1 MDKYEFNIKAE
12 QMRKMAEQGDYK
24 TAMQIADTIDW
35 RRVRNANLLSYVADI
50 YEHNSEY
57 EEAKD
62 ILLLAF
68 ERAPV
73 GKRFLYKLAEISVKA
88 GDLQDAQE
96 FYHEF
101 CEMSPDDSRQYLLR
115 YLILKAKGASA
126 EQLIAPLEEYTSE
139 EVDEEWLY
147 TLAKLYSEAGCEDA
161 CVRTCDKIMLLFGLG
176 QYVDKAMELKL
187 QYRSL
192 SKEQMDLVENRSKY
206 EEKLR
211 KVSEAFADTDGN
223 LVEAQSPALKA
234 EVDAELAAETQSE
247 GTTDTITTPSTE
259 AVQPSSEEN
268 ATIYQK
274 TAEANADD
282 QHAYTTDAASMAAIA
297 APESAAVSTAVS
309 DPVVTPS
316 TAVPGAAQASDHD
329 MQGAAADAVEAIQS
343 AVHKI
348 PQKEEELHN
357 YHMIIEAK
365 TRADGLKIAI
375 DEIKYFHDLYGFN
388 FKVAKTDAT
397 RLNERGF
404 AAFVPKIVGKDLIVE
419 NAGAL
424 TYDVVDEIGDYIDTL
439 TDSSSV
445 VLVDVMDHFDRM
457 AEDRPL
463 FIKKFDLVSDVEE
476 EEDELVEDVDLDA
489 PVQADPAAES
499 GETAASMKV
508 QQPSSAPSYS
518 EDRTPVPLH
527 GTENTCA
534 EVDSSDKYVDTS
546 AADMSASASTVDSAY
561 AEPQKNE
568 VDSAADAVD
577 YPAETAD
584 ADGYDEEALAEEEA
598 DADGNAAAQPED
610 KLPGDYYQEMSVE
623 DFANYA
629 QQYAREID
637 CVLVGKT
644 VLALYERIEM
654 MQEDGVELTK
664 ESAEELIE
672 EAADKAEAPSLG
684 KKLTGM
690 FHPKYDKENRLIL
703 REDNFI
709 G

>member
-101 CEMSPDDSRQYLLR
+101 CEMSPDDSRQFLLR

-126 EQLIAPLEEYTSE
+126 EQLIAPLEEYTSL

-211 KVSEAFADTDGN
+211 KVSEEYADTDGN
-223 LVEAQSPALKA
+223 LVEAQSPVVKA

-247 GTTDTITTPSTE
+247 GTTDTITTPLSE
-259 AVQPSSEEN
+259 DVQPSSEES

-274 TAEANADD
+274 SAEANAGD
-282 QHAYTTDAASMAAIA
+282 QPAYTTAADSMAAA
-297 APESAAVSTAVS
+297 TAVSTSAVS
-309 DPVVTPS
+309 DPIVASS
-316 TAVPGAAQASDHD
+316 TSAQGAAQTSNHD
-329 MQGAAADAVEAIQS
+329 MQCAAADAVEAIQS

-348 PQKEEELHN
+348 PRKEEELHN

-404 AAFVPKIVGKDLIVE
+404 AAFVPKIAGKDLIVE

-424 TYDVVDEIGDYIDTL
+424 TYDVVDEISDYIDTL

-463 FIKKFDLVSDVEE
+463 FIKKFDLVSDIEE

-489 PVQADPAAES
+489 PVQADAAVENE
-499 GETAASMKV
+499 ETAASVTV
-508 QQPSSAPSYS
+508 QKPSSAASFS

-527 GTENTCA
+527 GTENRGA
-534 EVDSSDKYVDTS
+534 EADAPDKYVDTS
-546 AADMSASASTVDSAY
+546 AVPVAAAASTVDSAY
-561 AEPQKNE
+561 AESQKNQ

-584 ADGYDEEALAEEEA
+584 ADGDDEEALTEEGA
-598 DADGNAAAQPED
+598 DAAGNAAAQEEP
-610 KLPGDYYQEMSVE
+610 LPGDYYQEMSVE

>member
-101 CEMSPDDSRQYLLR
+101 CEMSPDDSRQFLLR

-126 EQLIAPLEEYTSE
+126 EQLIAPLEEYTSL

-211 KVSEAFADTDGN
+211 KVSEEFADTDGN
-223 LVEAQSPALKA
+223 LVEAQSPVVKA

-247 GTTDTITTPSTE
+247 GTTDTITTPLSE
-259 AVQPSSEEN
+259 DVQPLSEEN

-274 TAEANADD
+274 SAEVNAGD
-282 QHAYTTDAASMAAIA
+282 QHAYTTAADSMAAA
-297 APESAAVSTAVS
+297 TTVSTAAVT
-309 DPVVTPS
+309 DPIVASS
-316 TAVPGAAQASDHD
+316 TSAQSAAQTSDHD
-329 MQGAAADAVEAIQS
+329 MQCAAADAVEAIQS

-348 PQKEEELHN
+348 PRKEEELHN

-404 AAFVPKIVGKDLIVE
+404 AAFVPKIAGKDLIVE

-424 TYDVVDEIGDYIDTL
+424 TYDVVDEISDYIDTL

-463 FIKKFDLVSDVEE
+463 FIKKFDLVSDIEE

-489 PVQADPAAES
+489 PVQADAAVEN
-499 GETAASMKV
+499 GETAASMTV
-508 QQPSSAPSYS
+508 QQPSSAVSYS

-527 GTENTCA
+527 GTENRGA
-534 EVDSSDKYVDTS
+534 EVDALDKYVDTS
-546 AADMSASASTVDSAY
+546 AVPVAAAASTVDSAY
-561 AEPQKNE
+561 AESQKNQ

-584 ADGYDEEALAEEEA
+584 ADVDDEEALTEEGA
-598 DADGNAAAQPED
+598 DAAGNAAAQPEEP
-610 KLPGDYYQEMSVE
+610 LPGDYYQEMSVE

>member
-147 TLAKLYSEAGCEDA
+147 TLAKLYSEAGYEDA

-247 GTTDTITTPSTE
+247 GTTDMITTPSSE
-259 AVQPSSEEN
+259 AVQPSTEEN

-282 QHAYTTDAASMAAIA
+282 QNAYAAAAASMTAAA
-297 APESAAVSTAVS
+297 VSESAAAPAGS

-316 TAVPGAAQASDHD
+316 TEATSAAPASDRD
-329 MQGAAADAVEAIQS
+329 IQGAAADAVEAIQS

-348 PQKEEELHN
+348 PQKEAELHN

-489 PVQADPAAES
+489 PVQADAAVEN
-499 GETAASMKV
+499 GETEASMTV

-546 AADMSASASTVDSAY
+546 AADMPAAASTVDSAY
-561 AEPQKNE
+561 AEPQKNQ
-568 VDSAADAVD
+568 VDSATDAVD

-584 ADGYDEEALAEEEA
+584 ADGYDEEALTEEEA
-598 DADGNAAAQPED
+598 DADGNAVAQPEE

-703 REDNFI
+703 RADNFI

>member
-101 CEMSPDDSRQYLLR
+101 CEMSPDDSRQFLLR

-147 TLAKLYSEAGCEDA
+147 TLAKLYGEAGCEDA

-211 KVSEAFADTDGN
+211 KVSEEFADTDGN
-223 LVEAQSPALKA
+223 LVEAQSPSLKA
-234 EVDAELAAETQSE
+234 EVDAELAA
-247 GTTDTITTPSTE
+247 DTE
-259 AVQPSSEEN
+259 AQPATEEN

-282 QHAYTTDAASMAAIA
+282 QNAYTTDAASMASAA
-297 APESAAVSTAVS
+297 APESAATPAVS
-309 DPVVTPS
+309 ESPVTPS
-316 TAVPGAAQASDHD
+316 TEATSVAPASDRD
-329 MQGAAADAVEAIQS
+329 IQGAAADAVEAIQS

-348 PQKEEELHN
+348 PQKEAELHN

-489 PVQADPAAES
+489 PVQADAAVENGES
-499 GETAASMKV
+499 AASMKV

-527 GTENTCA
+527 GTENTCG

-546 AADMSASASTVDSAY
+546 AADMPAAASTVDNAY
-561 AEPQKNE
+561 AGPQDTQ

-584 ADGYDEEALAEEEA
+584 ADGYDEEALTEEEA

-703 REDNFI
+703 RADNFI

>member
-101 CEMSPDDSRQYLLR
+101 CEMSPDDSRQFLLR

-126 EQLIAPLEEYTSE
+126 EQLIAPLEEYTSL

-211 KVSEAFADTDGN
+211 KVSEEYADTDGN
-223 LVEAQSPALKA
+223 LVEAQSPVVKA

-247 GTTDTITTPSTE
+247 GTTDTITTPLSE
-259 AVQPSSEEN
+259 DVQPSSEES

-274 TAEANADD
+274 SAEANAGD
-282 QHAYTTDAASMAAIA
+282 QPAYTTAADSMAAA
-297 APESAAVSTAVS
+297 TTVSTAAVT
-309 DPVVTPS
+309 DPIVASS
-316 TAVPGAAQASDHD
+316 TSAQGAAQTSNHD
-329 MQGAAADAVEAIQS
+329 MQCAAADAVKAIQS

-348 PQKEEELHN
+348 PRKEEELHN

-404 AAFVPKIVGKDLIVE
+404 AAFVPKIAGKDLIVE

-424 TYDVVDEIGDYIDTL
+424 TYDVVDEISDYIDTL

-463 FIKKFDLVSDVEE
+463 FIKKFDLVSDIEE
-476 EEDELVEDVDLDA
+476 EEDELVEDVDLEA
-489 PVQADPAAES
+489 PVQADAAVENE
-499 GETAASMKV
+499 ETAASMTV
-508 QQPSSAPSYS
+508 QKPSSAASFS

-527 GTENTCA
+527 GTENRGA
-534 EVDSSDKYVDTS
+534 EADAPDKYVDTS
-546 AADMSASASTVDSAY
+546 AVPVAAAASTVDSAY
-561 AEPQKNE
+561 AESQKNQ

-584 ADGYDEEALAEEEA
+584 ADGDDEEALTEEEA
-598 DADGNAAAQPED
+598 DTVANEAAQPEEP
-610 KLPGDYYQEMSVE
+610 LPGDYYQEMSVE

>member
-101 CEMSPDDSRQYLLR
+101 CEMSPDDSRQFLLR

-126 EQLIAPLEEYTSE
+126 EQLIAPLEEYTSL

-211 KVSEAFADTDGN
+211 KVSEEYADTDGN
-223 LVEAQSPALKA
+223 LVEAQSPVVKA

-247 GTTDTITTPSTE
+247 GTTDTITTPLSE
-259 AVQPSSEEN
+259 DVQPSSEES

-274 TAEANADD
+274 SAEANAGD
-282 QHAYTTDAASMAAIA
+282 QPAYTTAADSMAAA
-297 APESAAVSTAVS
+297 TAVSTSAVS
-309 DPVVTPS
+309 DPIVASS
-316 TAVPGAAQASDHD
+316 TSAQGAAQTSNHD
-329 MQGAAADAVEAIQS
+329 MQCAAADAVEAIQS

-348 PQKEEELHN
+348 PRKEEELHN

-404 AAFVPKIVGKDLIVE
+404 AAFVPKIAGKDLIVE

-424 TYDVVDEIGDYIDTL
+424 TYDVVDEISDYIDTL

-463 FIKKFDLVSDVEE
+463 FIKKFDLVSDIEE

-489 PVQADPAAES
+489 PVQADAAVENE
-499 GETAASMKV
+499 ETAASMTV
-508 QQPSSAPSYS
+508 QKPSSAASFS

-527 GTENTCA
+527 GTENRGA
-534 EVDSSDKYVDTS
+534 EADAPDKYVDTS
-546 AADMSASASTVDSAY
+546 AVPVAAAASTVDSAY
-561 AEPQKNE
+561 AESQKNQ

-584 ADGYDEEALAEEEA
+584 ADGDDEEALTEEGA
-598 DADGNAAAQPED
+598 DAAGNAAAQEEP
-610 KLPGDYYQEMSVE
+610 LPGDYYQEMSVE

>member
-101 CEMSPDDSRQYLLR
+101 CEMSPDDSRQFLLR

-126 EQLIAPLEEYTSE
+126 EQLIAPLEEYTSL

-211 KVSEAFADTDGN
+211 KVSEEYADTDGN
-223 LVEAQSPALKA
+223 LVEAQSPVVKA

-247 GTTDTITTPSTE
+247 GTTDTITTPLSE
-259 AVQPSSEEN
+259 DVQPSSEES

-274 TAEANADD
+274 SAEANAGD
-282 QHAYTTDAASMAAIA
+282 QPAYTTAADSMAAA
-297 APESAAVSTAVS
+297 TTVSTAAVT
-309 DPVVTPS
+309 DPIVASS
-316 TAVPGAAQASDHD
+316 TSAQGAAQTSNHD
-329 MQGAAADAVEAIQS
+329 MQCAAADAVKAIQS

-404 AAFVPKIVGKDLIVE
+404 AAFVPKIAGKDLIVE

-424 TYDVVDEIGDYIDTL
+424 TYDVVDEISDYIDTL

-463 FIKKFDLVSDVEE
+463 FIKKFDLVSDIEE

-489 PVQADPAAES
+489 PVQADAAVENE
-499 GETAASMKV
+499 ETAASMTV
-508 QQPSSAPSYS
+508 QKPSSAASFS

-527 GTENTCA
+527 GTENRGA
-534 EVDSSDKYVDTS
+534 EVDAPDKYVDTS
-546 AADMSASASTVDSAY
+546 AVPVAAAASTVDSAY
-561 AEPQKNE
+561 AESQKNQ

-584 ADGYDEEALAEEEA
+584 ADGDDEEALTEEGA
-598 DADGNAAAQPED
+598 DAAGNAAAQEEP
-610 KLPGDYYQEMSVE
+610 LPGDYYQEMSVE

>member
-101 CEMSPDDSRQYLLR
+101 CEMSPDDSRQFLLR

-126 EQLIAPLEEYTSE
+126 EQLIAPLEEYTSL

-211 KVSEAFADTDGN
+211 KVSEEYADTDGN
-223 LVEAQSPALKA
+223 LVEAQSPVVKA

-247 GTTDTITTPSTE
+247 GTTDTITTPLSE
-259 AVQPSSEEN
+259 DVQPSSEES

-274 TAEANADD
+274 SAEANAGD
-282 QHAYTTDAASMAAIA
+282 QPAYTTAADSMAAA
-297 APESAAVSTAVS
+297 TTVSTAAVT
-309 DPVVTPS
+309 DPIVASS
-316 TAVPGAAQASDHD
+316 TSAQGAAQTSNHD
-329 MQGAAADAVEAIQS
+329 MQCAAADAVEAIQS

-348 PQKEEELHN
+348 PRKEEELHN

-404 AAFVPKIVGKDLIVE
+404 AAFVPKIAGKDLIVE

-424 TYDVVDEIGDYIDTL
+424 TYDVVDEISDYIDTL

-463 FIKKFDLVSDVEE
+463 FIKKFDLVSDIEE

-489 PVQADPAAES
+489 PVQADAAVEN
-499 GETAASMKV
+499 GETAASMTV
-508 QQPSSAPSYS
+508 QKPSPAASFS

-527 GTENTCA
+527 GTENRSA
-534 EVDSSDKYVDTS
+534 EADAPDKYVDTS
-546 AADMSASASTVDSAY
+546 AVPVAAAASTVDSAY
-561 AEPQKNE
+561 AESQKNQ

-584 ADGYDEEALAEEEA
+584 ADGDDEEALTEEEA
-598 DADGNAAAQPED
+598 DTVANEAAQPEEP
-610 KLPGDYYQEMSVE
+610 LPGDYYQEMSVE

>member
-101 CEMSPDDSRQYLLR
+101 CEMSPDDSRQFLLR

-126 EQLIAPLEEYTSE
+126 EQLIAPLEEYTSL

-211 KVSEAFADTDGN
+211 KVSEEYADTDGN
-223 LVEAQSPALKA
+223 LVEAQSPVVKA

-247 GTTDTITTPSTE
+247 GTTDTITTPLSE
-259 AVQPSSEEN
+259 DVQPSSEES

-274 TAEANADD
+274 SAEANAGD
-282 QHAYTTDAASMAAIA
+282 QPAYTTAADSMAAA
-297 APESAAVSTAVS
+297 TAVSTSAVS
-309 DPVVTPS
+309 DPIVASS
-316 TAVPGAAQASDHD
+316 TSAQGAAQTSNHD
-329 MQGAAADAVEAIQS
+329 MQCAAADAVKAIQS

-404 AAFVPKIVGKDLIVE
+404 AAFVPKIAGKDLIVE

-424 TYDVVDEIGDYIDTL
+424 TYDVVDEISDYIDTL

-463 FIKKFDLVSDVEE
+463 FIKKFDLVSDIEE
-476 EEDELVEDVDLDA
+476 EEDELVEDVDLEA
-489 PVQADPAAES
+489 PVQADAAVENE
-499 GETAASMKV
+499 ETAASMTV
-508 QQPSSAPSYS
+508 QKPSPAASFS

-527 GTENTCA
+527 GTEDRSA
-534 EVDSSDKYVDTS
+534 EADAPDKYVDTS
-546 AADMSASASTVDSAY
+546 AVPVAAAASTVDSAY
-561 AEPQKNE
+561 AESQKNQ

-584 ADGYDEEALAEEEA
+584 ADGDDEETLTEEGA
-598 DADGNAAAQPED
+598 DAAGNAAAQPEEP
-610 KLPGDYYQEMSVE
+610 LPGDYYQEMSVE

>member
-101 CEMSPDDSRQYLLR
+101 CEMSPDDSRQFLLR

-126 EQLIAPLEEYTSE
+126 EQLIAPLEEYTSL

-211 KVSEAFADTDGN
+211 KVSEEYADTDGN
-223 LVEAQSPALKA
+223 LVEAQSPVVKA

-247 GTTDTITTPSTE
+247 GTTDTITTPLSE
-259 AVQPSSEEN
+259 DVQPSSEES

-274 TAEANADD
+274 SAEANAGD
-282 QHAYTTDAASMAAIA
+282 QPAYTTAADSMAAA
-297 APESAAVSTAVS
+297 TTVSTAAVT
-309 DPVVTPS
+309 DPIVASS
-316 TAVPGAAQASDHD
+316 TSAQGAAQTSNHD
-329 MQGAAADAVEAIQS
+329 MQCAAADAVKAIQS

-404 AAFVPKIVGKDLIVE
+404 AAFVPKIAGKDLIVE

-424 TYDVVDEIGDYIDTL
+424 TYDVVDEISDYIDTL

-463 FIKKFDLVSDVEE
+463 FIKKFDLVSDIEE

-489 PVQADPAAES
+489 PVQADAAVENE
-499 GETAASMKV
+499 ETAASMTV
-508 QQPSSAPSYS
+508 QKPSSAASFS

-527 GTENTCA
+527 GTENRGA
-534 EVDSSDKYVDTS
+534 EADAPDKYVDTS
-546 AADMSASASTVDSAY
+546 AVPVAAAASTVDSAY
-561 AEPQKNE
+561 AESQKNQ

-584 ADGYDEEALAEEEA
+584 ADGDDEEALTEEGA
-598 DADGNAAAQPED
+598 DAAGNAAAQEEP
-610 KLPGDYYQEMSVE
+610 LPGDYYQEMSVE

>member
-101 CEMSPDDSRQYLLR
+101 CEMSPDDSRQFLLR

-126 EQLIAPLEEYTSE
+126 EQLIAPLEEYTSL

-211 KVSEAFADTDGN
+211 KVSEEYADTDGN
-223 LVEAQSPALKA
+223 LVEAQSPVVKA
-234 EVDAELAAETQSE
+234 EVDAELAAETQSK
-247 GTTDTITTPSTE
+247 GTTDTITTPLSE
-259 AVQPSSEEN
+259 DVQPSSEES

-274 TAEANADD
+274 SAEANAGD
-282 QHAYTTDAASMAAIA
+282 QPAYTTAADSMAAA
-297 APESAAVSTAVS
+297 TAVSTSAVS
-309 DPVVTPS
+309 DPIVASS
-316 TAVPGAAQASDHD
+316 TSAQGATQTSNHD
-329 MQGAAADAVEAIQS
+329 MQCAAADAVEAIQS

-348 PQKEEELHN
+348 PRKEEELHN

-404 AAFVPKIVGKDLIVE
+404 AAFVPKIAGKDLIVE

-424 TYDVVDEIGDYIDTL
+424 TYDVVDEISDYIDTL

-463 FIKKFDLVSDVEE
+463 FIKKFDLVSDIEE

-489 PVQADPAAES
+489 PVQADAAVENE
-499 GETAASMKV
+499 ETAASMTV
-508 QQPSSAPSYS
+508 QKPSPAASFS

-527 GTENTCA
+527 GTEDRSA
-534 EVDSSDKYVDTS
+534 EADAPDKYVDTS
-546 AADMSASASTVDSAY
+546 AVPVAAAASTVDSAY
-561 AEPQKNE
+561 AESQKNQ

-584 ADGYDEEALAEEEA
+584 ADGDDEETLTEEGA
-598 DADGNAAAQPED
+598 DAAGNAAAQPEEP
-610 KLPGDYYQEMSVE
+610 LPGDYYQEMSVE

>member
-101 CEMSPDDSRQYLLR
+101 CEMSPDDSRQFLLR

-211 KVSEAFADTDGN
+211 KVSEEFADTDGN
-223 LVEAQSPALKA
+223 LVEAQSPSLKA

-247 GTTDTITTPSTE
+247 GTTDMITTPSSE
-259 AVQPSSEEN
+259 AVQPSTEEN

-282 QHAYTTDAASMAAIA
+282 QNAYTTDAASM
-297 APESAAVSTAVS
+297 ESAAVSESAAAPAVS
-309 DPVVTPS
+309 ESPVTPS
-316 TAVPGAAQASDHD
+316 TEATSAVPASDRD
-329 MQGAAADAVEAIQS
+329 IQGAAADAVEAIQT

-348 PQKEEELHN
+348 PQKEAELHN

-489 PVQADPAAES
+489 PVQADEENEES
-499 GETAASMKV
+499 TASMTEQQSSSAASFR
-508 QQPSSAPSYS
+508 

-546 AADMSASASTVDSAY
+546 AADMPAAASTVDSAY
-561 AEPQKNE
+561 AEPQKNQ
-568 VDSAADAVD
+568 VDSAADTVD

-584 ADGYDEEALAEEEA
+584 ADGYDEEALSEEEA
-598 DADGNAAAQPED
+598 DADENAAAQPEE

-703 REDNFI
+703 RADNFI

>member
-101 CEMSPDDSRQYLLR
+101 CEMSPDDSRQFLLR

-126 EQLIAPLEEYTSE
+126 EQLIAPLEEYTSL

-211 KVSEAFADTDGN
+211 KVSEEYADTDGN
-223 LVEAQSPALKA
+223 LVEAQSPVVKA

-247 GTTDTITTPSTE
+247 GTTDTITTPLSE
-259 AVQPSSEEN
+259 DVQPSSEES

-274 TAEANADD
+274 SAEANAGD
-282 QHAYTTDAASMAAIA
+282 QPAYTTAADSMAAA
-297 APESAAVSTAVS
+297 TAVSTSAVS
-309 DPVVTPS
+309 DPIVASS
-316 TAVPGAAQASDHD
+316 TSAQGATQTSNHD
-329 MQGAAADAVEAIQS
+329 MQCAAADAVEAIQS

-348 PQKEEELHN
+348 PRKEEELHN

-404 AAFVPKIVGKDLIVE
+404 AAFVPKIAGKDLIVE

-424 TYDVVDEIGDYIDTL
+424 TYDVVDEISDYIDTL

-463 FIKKFDLVSDVEE
+463 FIKKFDLVSDIEE

-489 PVQADPAAES
+489 PVQADAAVENE
-499 GETAASMKV
+499 ETAASMTV
-508 QQPSSAPSYS
+508 QKPSSAASFS

-527 GTENTCA
+527 GTENRGA
-534 EVDSSDKYVDTS
+534 EVDAPDKYVDTS
-546 AADMSASASTVDSAY
+546 AVPVAAAASTVDSAY
-561 AEPQKNE
+561 AESQKNQ

-584 ADGYDEEALAEEEA
+584 ADGDDEEALTEEGA
-598 DADGNAAAQPED
+598 DAAGNAAAQEEP
-610 KLPGDYYQEMSVE
+610 LPGDYYQEMSVE

>member
-101 CEMSPDDSRQYLLR
+101 CEMSPDDSRQFLLR

-126 EQLIAPLEEYTSE
+126 EQLIAPLEEYTSL

-211 KVSEAFADTDGN
+211 KVSEEYADTDGN
-223 LVEAQSPALKA
+223 LVEAQSPVVKA

-247 GTTDTITTPSTE
+247 GTTDTITTPLSE
-259 AVQPSSEEN
+259 DVQPSSEES

-274 TAEANADD
+274 SAEANAGD
-282 QHAYTTDAASMAAIA
+282 QPAYTTAADSMAAA
-297 APESAAVSTAVS
+297 TTVSTAAVT
-309 DPVVTPS
+309 DPIVASS
-316 TAVPGAAQASDHD
+316 TSAQGAAQTSNHD
-329 MQGAAADAVEAIQS
+329 MQCAAADAVKAIQS

-404 AAFVPKIVGKDLIVE
+404 AAFVPKIAGKDLIVE

-424 TYDVVDEIGDYIDTL
+424 TYDVVDEISDYIDTL

-463 FIKKFDLVSDVEE
+463 FIKKFDLVSDIEE

-489 PVQADPAAES
+489 PVQADAAVENE
-499 GETAASMKV
+499 ETAASMTV
-508 QQPSSAPSYS
+508 QKPSPAASFS

-527 GTENTCA
+527 GTEDRSA
-534 EVDSSDKYVDTS
+534 EADAPDKYVDTS
-546 AADMSASASTVDSAY
+546 AVPVAAAASTVDSAY
-561 AEPQKNE
+561 AESQKNQ

-584 ADGYDEEALAEEEA
+584 ADGDDEETLTEEGA
-598 DADGNAAAQPED
+598 DAAGNAAAQPEEP
-610 KLPGDYYQEMSVE
+610 LPGDYYQEMSVE

>member
-101 CEMSPDDSRQYLLR
+101 CEMSPDDSRQFLLR

-211 KVSEAFADTDGN
+211 KVSEEFADTDGN
-223 LVEAQSPALKA
+223 LVEAQSPVVKA
-234 EVDAELAAETQSE
+234 EVDAELAAEAQSE
-247 GTTDTITTPSTE
+247 GTTDTITTPLSE
-259 AVQPSSEEN
+259 DVQPSSEEN

-274 TAEANADD
+274 SAEANAGD
-282 QHAYTTDAASMAAIA
+282 QPAYTTAADSMAAVTDPIVA
-297 APESAAVSTAVS
+297 SSTSAQSAAQT
-309 DPVVTPS
+309 
-316 TAVPGAAQASDHD
+316 SDHN
-329 MQGAAADAVEAIQS
+329 MQCATADAVEAIQS

-348 PQKEEELHN
+348 PQKKEELHN

-404 AAFVPKIVGKDLIVE
+404 AAFVPKIAGKDLIVE

-424 TYDVVDEIGDYIDTL
+424 TYDVVDEISDYIDTL

-463 FIKKFDLVSDVEE
+463 FIKKFDLVSDIEE

-489 PVQADPAAES
+489 PVQADEENEES
-499 GETAASMKV
+499 TASMTEQQSSSAASFR
-508 QQPSSAPSYS
+508 

-527 GTENTCA
+527 GTEDRSA

-546 AADMSASASTVDSAY
+546 AADMPAAASTVDSIY
-561 AEPQKNE
+561 AEPHDKQ

-577 YPAETAD
+577 YPAETVD
-584 ADGYDEEALAEEEA
+584 AGGYDEEALTEEGA
-598 DADGNAAAQPED
+598 DAAGNAAAQPEEP
-610 KLPGDYYQEMSVE
+610 LPGDYYQEMSVE

>member
-101 CEMSPDDSRQYLLR
+101 CEMSPDDSRQFLLR

-126 EQLIAPLEEYTSE
+126 EQLIAPLEEYTSL

-211 KVSEAFADTDGN
+211 KVSEEYADTDGN
-223 LVEAQSPALKA
+223 LVEAQSPVVKA

-247 GTTDTITTPSTE
+247 GTTDTITTPLSE
-259 AVQPSSEEN
+259 DVQPSSEES

-274 TAEANADD
+274 SAEANAGD
-282 QHAYTTDAASMAAIA
+282 QPAYTTAADSMAAA
-297 APESAAVSTAVS
+297 TTVSTAAVT
-309 DPVVTPS
+309 DPIVASS
-316 TAVPGAAQASDHD
+316 TSAQGAAQTSNHD
-329 MQGAAADAVEAIQS
+329 MQCAAADAVKAIQS

-404 AAFVPKIVGKDLIVE
+404 AAFVPKIAGKDLIVE

-424 TYDVVDEIGDYIDTL
+424 TYDVVDEISDYIDTL

-463 FIKKFDLVSDVEE
+463 FIKKFDLVSDIEE

-489 PVQADPAAES
+489 PVQADAAVENE
-499 GETAASMKV
+499 ETAASMTV
-508 QQPSSAPSYS
+508 QKPSPAASFS

-527 GTENTCA
+527 GTENRSA
-534 EVDSSDKYVDTS
+534 EADAPDKYVDTS
-546 AADMSASASTVDSAY
+546 AVPVAAAASTVDSAY
-561 AEPQKNE
+561 AESQKNQ

-584 ADGYDEEALAEEEA
+584 ADGDDEETLTEEGA
-598 DADGNAAAQPED
+598 DAAGNAAAQEEP
-610 KLPGDYYQEMSVE
+610 LPGDYYQEMSVE

>member
-101 CEMSPDDSRQYLLR
+101 CEMSPDDSRQFLLR

-211 KVSEAFADTDGN
+211 KVSEEFADTDGN
-223 LVEAQSPALKA
+223 LVEAQSPSLKA
-234 EVDAELAAETQSE
+234 EVDAELAA
-247 GTTDTITTPSTE
+247 DTE
-259 AVQPSSEEN
+259 AQPATEEN

-282 QHAYTTDAASMAAIA
+282 QNAYTTDAASMASAA
-297 APESAAVSTAVS
+297 APESAATPAVS
-309 DPVVTPS
+309 ESPVTPS
-316 TAVPGAAQASDHD
+316 TEATSAAPASDRD
-329 MQGAAADAVEAIQS
+329 IQGAAADAVEAIQS

-348 PQKEEELHN
+348 PQKEAELHN

-404 AAFVPKIVGKDLIVE
+404 AAFVPKIAGKDLIVE

-489 PVQADPAAES
+489 PVQADAAVEN
-499 GETAASMKV
+499 GETAASMTA

-534 EVDSSDKYVDTS
+534 EVDTSDKYVDTS
-546 AADMSASASTVDSAY
+546 AADMPAAASTVDNAY
-561 AEPQKNE
+561 AGTQDTQ

-584 ADGYDEEALAEEEA
+584 ADGYDEEALSEEEA
-598 DADGNAAAQPED
+598 DADENAAAQPEE

-703 REDNFI
+703 RADNFI

>member
-101 CEMSPDDSRQYLLR
+101 CEMSPDDSRQFLLR

-234 EVDAELAAETQSE
+234 EVDAELAA
-247 GTTDTITTPSTE
+247 DTE
-259 AVQPSSEEN
+259 AQSATEEN

-282 QHAYTTDAASMAAIA
+282 QDAYTTDAASMAATA
-297 APESAAVSTAVS
+297 SPESAAVSTAAVS
-309 DPVVTPS
+309 DPVMTPS
-316 TAVPGAAQASDHD
+316 TSAPGAAQASDHD

-404 AAFVPKIVGKDLIVE
+404 AAFVPKIAGKDLIVE

-489 PVQADPAAES
+489 PVQADAAVENS
-499 GETAASMKV
+499 ETA
-508 QQPSSAPSYS
+508 APSYS

-527 GTENTCA
+527 GTEDTGV

-546 AADMSASASTVDSAY
+546 AADMPAAASTVDSAY
-561 AEPQKNE
+561 AEPQKNQ
-568 VDSAADAVD
+568 VDSAADDVD
-577 YPAETAD
+577 YPADTAD
-584 ADGYDEEALAEEEA
+584 AEGYDEEALTEEEA

>member
-147 TLAKLYSEAGCEDA
+147 TLAKLYSEAGYEDA

-247 GTTDTITTPSTE
+247 GTTDMITTPSSE
-259 AVQPSSEEN
+259 AVQPSTEEN

-282 QHAYTTDAASMAAIA
+282 QNAYAADAASMTAAA
-297 APESAAVSTAVS
+297 VPESAAAPAGS

-316 TAVPGAAQASDHD
+316 TEATSAAPASDRGI
-329 MQGAAADAVEAIQS
+329 QGAAADAVEAIQT

-348 PQKEEELHN
+348 PQKEAELHN

-489 PVQADPAAES
+489 PVQADAAVEN
-499 GETAASMKV
+499 GETEASMTV

-546 AADMSASASTVDSAY
+546 AADMPAAASTVDSAY
-561 AEPQKNE
+561 AEPQKNQ

-584 ADGYDEEALAEEEA
+584 ADGYDEEALTEEEA
-598 DADGNAAAQPED
+598 DADGNAVAQPEE

-703 REDNFI
+703 RADNFI

>member
-101 CEMSPDDSRQYLLR
+101 CEMSPDDSRQFLLR

-126 EQLIAPLEEYTSE
+126 EQLIAPLEEYTSL

-211 KVSEAFADTDGN
+211 KVSEEYADTDGN
-223 LVEAQSPALKA
+223 LVEAQSPVVKA

-247 GTTDTITTPSTE
+247 GTTDTITTPLSE
-259 AVQPSSEEN
+259 DVQPSSEES

-274 TAEANADD
+274 SAEANAGD
-282 QHAYTTDAASMAAIA
+282 QPAYTTAADSMAAA
-297 APESAAVSTAVS
+297 TTVSTAAVT
-309 DPVVTPS
+309 DPIVASS
-316 TAVPGAAQASDHD
+316 TSAQGATQTSNHD
-329 MQGAAADAVEAIQS
+329 MQCAAADAVEAIQS

-348 PQKEEELHN
+348 PRKEEELHN

-404 AAFVPKIVGKDLIVE
+404 AAFVPKIAGKDLIVE

-424 TYDVVDEIGDYIDTL
+424 TYDVVDEISDYIDTL

-463 FIKKFDLVSDVEE
+463 FIKKFDLVSDIEE

-489 PVQADPAAES
+489 PVQADAAVENE
-499 GETAASMKV
+499 ETAASMTV
-508 QQPSSAPSYS
+508 QKPSSAASFS

-527 GTENTCA
+527 GTENRGA
-534 EVDSSDKYVDTS
+534 EADAPDKYVDTS
-546 AADMSASASTVDSAY
+546 AVPVAAAASTVDSAY
-561 AEPQKNE
+561 AESQKNQ

-584 ADGYDEEALAEEEA
+584 ADGDDEEALTEEGA
-598 DADGNAAAQPED
+598 DAAGNAAAQEEP
-610 KLPGDYYQEMSVE
+610 LPGDYYQEMSVE

>member
-101 CEMSPDDSRQYLLR
+101 CEMSPDDSRQFLLR

-126 EQLIAPLEEYTSE
+126 EQLIAPLEEYTSL

-176 QYVDKAMELKL
+176 QYVDKAMELKI

-211 KVSEAFADTDGN
+211 KVSEEYADTDGN
-223 LVEAQSPALKA
+223 LVEAQSPVVKA

-247 GTTDTITTPSTE
+247 GTTDTITTPLSE
-259 AVQPSSEEN
+259 DVQPSSEES

-274 TAEANADD
+274 SAEANAGD
-282 QHAYTTDAASMAAIA
+282 QPAYTTAADSMAAA
-297 APESAAVSTAVS
+297 TTVSTAAVT
-309 DPVVTPS
+309 DPIVASS
-316 TAVPGAAQASDHD
+316 TSAQGATQTSNHD
-329 MQGAAADAVEAIQS
+329 MQCAAADAVEAIQS

-348 PQKEEELHN
+348 PRKEEELHN

-404 AAFVPKIVGKDLIVE
+404 AAFVPKIAGKDLIVE

-424 TYDVVDEIGDYIDTL
+424 TYDVVDEISDYIDTL

-463 FIKKFDLVSDVEE
+463 FIKKFDLVSDIEE

-489 PVQADPAAES
+489 PVQADAAVENE
-499 GETAASMKV
+499 ETAASMTV
-508 QQPSSAPSYS
+508 QKPSSAASFS

-527 GTENTCA
+527 GTENRGA
-534 EVDSSDKYVDTS
+534 EADAPDKYVDTS
-546 AADMSASASTVDSAY
+546 AVPVAAAASTVDSAY
-561 AEPQKNE
+561 AESQKNQ

-584 ADGYDEEALAEEEA
+584 ADGDDEEALTEEGA
-598 DADGNAAAQPED
+598 DAAGNAAAQEEP
-610 KLPGDYYQEMSVE
+610 LPGDYYQEMSVE

>member
-101 CEMSPDDSRQYLLR
+101 CEMSPDDSRQFLLR

-211 KVSEAFADTDGN
+211 KVSEEFADTDGN
-223 LVEAQSPALKA
+223 LVEAQSPSLKA
-234 EVDAELAAETQSE
+234 EVDAELAA
-247 GTTDTITTPSTE
+247 DTE
-259 AVQPSSEEN
+259 AQPATEEN

-282 QHAYTTDAASMAAIA
+282 QNAYTTDAASMASAV
-297 APESAAVSTAVS
+297 APESAATQAVS
-309 DPVVTPS
+309 ESPVTPS
-316 TAVPGAAQASDHD
+316 TEATSAAPASDRD
-329 MQGAAADAVEAIQS
+329 IQGAAADAVEAIQS

-348 PQKEEELHN
+348 PQKEAELHN

-489 PVQADPAAES
+489 PVQADAAVEN
-499 GETAASMKV
+499 GETAASMTV

-546 AADMSASASTVDSAY
+546 AADMPAAASTVDSAY
-561 AEPQKNE
+561 AEPQKNQVE
-568 VDSAADAVD
+568 SAADAVD

-584 ADGYDEEALAEEEA
+584 ADGYDEEALTEEEA
-598 DADGNAAAQPED
+598 DADGNAVAQPEE

-703 REDNFI
+703 RADNFI

>member
-101 CEMSPDDSRQYLLR
+101 CEMSPDDSRQFLLR

-126 EQLIAPLEEYTSE
+126 EQLIAPLEEYTSL

-211 KVSEAFADTDGN
+211 KVSEEYADTDGN
-223 LVEAQSPALKA
+223 LVEAQSPVVKA

-247 GTTDTITTPSTE
+247 GTTDTITTPLSE
-259 AVQPSSEEN
+259 DVQPSSEES

-274 TAEANADD
+274 SAEANAGD
-282 QHAYTTDAASMAAIA
+282 QPAYTTAADSMAAA
-297 APESAAVSTAVS
+297 TTVSTAAVT
-309 DPVVTPS
+309 DPIVASS
-316 TAVPGAAQASDHD
+316 TSAQGAAQTSNHD
-329 MQGAAADAVEAIQS
+329 MQCAAADAVKAIQS

-404 AAFVPKIVGKDLIVE
+404 VAFVPKIAGKDLIVE

-424 TYDVVDEIGDYIDTL
+424 TYDVVDEISDYIDTL

-463 FIKKFDLVSDVEE
+463 FIKKFDLVSDIEE
-476 EEDELVEDVDLDA
+476 EEDELVEDVDLEA
-489 PVQADPAAES
+489 PVQADAAVEN
-499 GETAASMKV
+499 GETAASMTV
-508 QQPSSAPSYS
+508 QQPSSAASFS

-527 GTENTCA
+527 GTKNRSA
-534 EVDSSDKYVDTS
+534 EADAPDKYVDTS
-546 AADMSASASTVDSAY
+546 AVPVAAAASTVDSAY
-561 AEPQKNE
+561 AESQKNQ
-568 VDSAADAVD
+568 VDFAADAVD

-584 ADGYDEEALAEEEA
+584 ADGDDEEALTEEEA
-598 DADGNAAAQPED
+598 DTVANEAAQPEEP
-610 KLPGDYYQEMSVE
+610 LPGDYYQEMSVE

>member
-101 CEMSPDDSRQYLLR
+101 CEMSPDDSRQFLLR

-126 EQLIAPLEEYTSE
+126 EQLIAPLEEYTSL

-211 KVSEAFADTDGN
+211 KVSEEFADTDGN
-223 LVEAQSPALKA
+223 LVEAQSPVVKA

-247 GTTDTITTPSTE
+247 GTTDTITTPLSE
-259 AVQPSSEEN
+259 DVQPSSEEN

-274 TAEANADD
+274 SAEVNAGD
-282 QHAYTTDAASMAAIA
+282 QHAHTTADDSMAAA
-297 APESAAVSTAVS
+297 TTVSTAAVT
-309 DPVVTPS
+309 DPIVASS
-316 TAVPGAAQASDHD
+316 TSAQSAAQTSDHN
-329 MQGAAADAVEAIQS
+329 MQCAAADAVEAIQN

-348 PQKEEELHN
+348 PQKKEELHN

-404 AAFVPKIVGKDLIVE
+404 AAFVPKIAGKDLIVE

-424 TYDVVDEIGDYIDTL
+424 TYDVVDEISDYIDTL

-463 FIKKFDLVSDVEE
+463 FIKKFDLVSDIEE

-489 PVQADPAAES
+489 PVQADAAVENE
-499 GETAASMKV
+499 ETAASMPV
-508 QQPSSAPSYS
+508 QQPSSAASFS

-527 GTENTCA
+527 GTEDRGA
-534 EVDSSDKYVDTS
+534 EVDAPDKYVDTS
-546 AADMSASASTVDSAY
+546 AVHMAAADSTVDSAY
-561 AEPQKNE
+561 AESQKNQ
-568 VDSAADAVD
+568 VDSIADAVD
-577 YPAETAD
+577 YPAKTAD
-584 ADGYDEEALAEEEA
+584 ADGDDEEALTEEEA
-598 DADGNAAAQPED
+598 DTVANEAAQPEEP
-610 KLPGDYYQEMSVE
+610 LPGDYYQEMSVE

>member
-101 CEMSPDDSRQYLLR
+101 CEMSPDDSRQFLLR

-126 EQLIAPLEEYTSE
+126 EQLIAPLEEYTSL

-211 KVSEAFADTDGN
+211 KVSEEYADTDGN
-223 LVEAQSPALKA
+223 LVEAQSPVVKA

-247 GTTDTITTPSTE
+247 GTTDTITTPLSE
-259 AVQPSSEEN
+259 DVQPSSEES

-274 TAEANADD
+274 SAEANAGD
-282 QHAYTTDAASMAAIA
+282 QPAYTTAADSMAAA
-297 APESAAVSTAVS
+297 TAVSTSAVS
-309 DPVVTPS
+309 DPIVASS
-316 TAVPGAAQASDHD
+316 TSAQGAAQTSNHD
-329 MQGAAADAVEAIQS
+329 MQCAAADAVEAIQS

-348 PQKEEELHN
+348 PRKEEELHN

-404 AAFVPKIVGKDLIVE
+404 AAFVPKIAGKDLIVE

-424 TYDVVDEIGDYIDTL
+424 TYDVVDEISDYIDTL

-463 FIKKFDLVSDVEE
+463 FIKKFDLVSDIEE

-489 PVQADPAAES
+489 PVQADAAVENE
-499 GETAASMKV
+499 ETAASMTV
-508 QQPSSAPSYS
+508 QKPSSAASFS

-527 GTENTCA
+527 GTENRGA
-534 EVDSSDKYVDTS
+534 EADAPDKYVDTS
-546 AADMSASASTVDSAY
+546 AVPVAAAASTVDSAY
-561 AEPQKNE
+561 AESQKNQ

-584 ADGYDEEALAEEEA
+584 ADGDDEEALTEEGA
-598 DADGNAAAQPED
+598 DAAGNAAAQPEEP
-610 KLPGDYYQEMSVE
+610 LPGDYYQEMSVE

>member
-247 GTTDTITTPSTE
+247 GTTDMITTPSSE
-259 AVQPSSEEN
+259 AVQPSTEEN

-282 QHAYTTDAASMAAIA
+282 QNAYAADAASMTAAA
-297 APESAAVSTAVS
+297 VSESAAAPAGS

-316 TAVPGAAQASDHD
+316 TEATSAAPASDRD
-329 MQGAAADAVEAIQS
+329 IQGAAADAVEAIQS

-348 PQKEEELHN
+348 PQKEAELHN

-489 PVQADPAAES
+489 PVQADATVEN
-499 GETAASMKV
+499 GETAASMTV

-546 AADMSASASTVDSAY
+546 AADMPAAASTVDSAY
-561 AEPQKNE
+561 AEPQKNQ

-584 ADGYDEEALAEEEA
+584 ADGYDEEALTEEEA

-703 REDNFI
+703 RADNFI
-709 G
+709 GC

>member
-147 TLAKLYSEAGCEDA
+147 TLAKLYSEAGYEDA

-247 GTTDTITTPSTE
+247 GTTDMITTPSSE
-259 AVQPSSEEN
+259 AVQPSTEEN

-282 QHAYTTDAASMAAIA
+282 QNAYAADAASMTAAA
-297 APESAAVSTAVS
+297 VPESAAAPAGS

-316 TAVPGAAQASDHD
+316 TEATSAAPASDRD
-329 MQGAAADAVEAIQS
+329 IQGAAADAVEAIQT

-348 PQKEEELHN
+348 PQKEAELHN

-489 PVQADPAAES
+489 PVQADADVEN
-499 GETAASMKV
+499 GETAASMTV

-546 AADMSASASTVDSAY
+546 AADMPAAGSTVDSAY
-561 AEPQKNE
+561 AEPQDTQ

-584 ADGYDEEALAEEEA
+584 ADGYDEEALTEEEA
-598 DADGNAAAQPED
+598 DADGNAVAQPEE

-703 REDNFI
+703 RADNFI

>member
-101 CEMSPDDSRQYLLR
+101 CEMSPDDSRQFLLR

-211 KVSEAFADTDGN
+211 KVSEEFADTDGN
-223 LVEAQSPALKA
+223 LVEAQSPSLKA
-234 EVDAELAAETQSE
+234 EVDAELAA
-247 GTTDTITTPSTE
+247 DTE
-259 AVQPSSEEN
+259 AQPATEEN

-282 QHAYTTDAASMAAIA
+282 QNAYTTDAASMASAA
-297 APESAAVSTAVS
+297 APESAATPAVS
-309 DPVVTPS
+309 ESPVTPS
-316 TAVPGAAQASDHD
+316 TEATSAAPASDRD
-329 MQGAAADAVEAIQS
+329 IQGAAADAVEAIQS

-348 PQKEEELHN
+348 PQKEAELHN

-404 AAFVPKIVGKDLIVE
+404 AAFVPKIAGKDLIVE

-489 PVQADPAAES
+489 PVQADAAVEN
-499 GETAASMKV
+499 GETAASMTV
-508 QQPSSAPSYS
+508 QQPSSVPSYS

-534 EVDSSDKYVDTS
+534 EVDSSEKYVDTS
-546 AADMSASASTVDSAY
+546 AADMPAAASTVDSAY
-561 AEPQKNE
+561 AEPQDTQ

-584 ADGYDEEALAEEEA
+584 ADGYDEEALSEEEA
-598 DADGNAAAQPED
+598 DADENAAAQPEE

-703 REDNFI
+703 RADNFI

>member
-101 CEMSPDDSRQYLLR
+101 CEMSPDDSRQFLLR

-126 EQLIAPLEEYTSE
+126 EQLIAPLEEYTSL

-211 KVSEAFADTDGN
+211 KVSEEYADTDGN
-223 LVEAQSPALKA
+223 LVEAQSPVVKA

-247 GTTDTITTPSTE
+247 GTTDTITTPLSE
-259 AVQPSSEEN
+259 DVQPSSEES

-274 TAEANADD
+274 SAEANAGD
-282 QHAYTTDAASMAAIA
+282 QPAYTTAADSMAAA
-297 APESAAVSTAVS
+297 TTVSTAAVT
-309 DPVVTPS
+309 DPIVASS
-316 TAVPGAAQASDHD
+316 TSAQGAAQTSNHD
-329 MQGAAADAVEAIQS
+329 MQCAAADAVEAIQS

-348 PQKEEELHN
+348 PRKEEELHN

-404 AAFVPKIVGKDLIVE
+404 AAFVPKIAGKDLIVE

-424 TYDVVDEIGDYIDTL
+424 TYDVVDEISDYIDTL

-463 FIKKFDLVSDVEE
+463 FIKKFDLVSDIEE
-476 EEDELVEDVDLDA
+476 EEDELVEDVDLEA
-489 PVQADPAAES
+489 PVQADAAVENE
-499 GETAASMKV
+499 ETAASMTV
-508 QQPSSAPSYS
+508 QKPSSAASFS

-527 GTENTCA
+527 GTENRSA
-534 EVDSSDKYVDTS
+534 EADAPDKYVDTS
-546 AADMSASASTVDSAY
+546 AVPVAAAASTVDSAY
-561 AEPQKNE
+561 AESQKNQ

-584 ADGYDEEALAEEEA
+584 ADGDDEEALTEEGA
-598 DADGNAAAQPED
+598 DAAGNAAAQEEP
-610 KLPGDYYQEMSVE
+610 LPGDYYQEMSVE

>member
-101 CEMSPDDSRQYLLR
+101 CEMSPDDSRQFLLR

-211 KVSEAFADTDGN
+211 KVSEEFADTDGN
-223 LVEAQSPALKA
+223 LVEAQSPVVKA

-247 GTTDTITTPSTE
+247 GTRDTITTPLSE
-259 AVQPSSEEN
+259 DVQPSSEEN

-274 TAEANADD
+274 SAEANAGD
-282 QHAYTTDAASMAAIA
+282 QPAYTTAADSMAAVTDPIVA
-297 APESAAVSTAVS
+297 SSTSAQ
-309 DPVVTPS
+309 
-316 TAVPGAAQASDHD
+316 GAAQTSDHD
-329 MQGAAADAVEAIQS
+329 MQCAAADAVEAIQS

-348 PQKEEELHN
+348 PQKEEELYN

-404 AAFVPKIVGKDLIVE
+404 AAFVPKIAGKDLIVE

-424 TYDVVDEIGDYIDTL
+424 TYDVVDEISDYIDTL

-463 FIKKFDLVSDVEE
+463 FIKKFDLVSDIEE

-489 PVQADPAAES
+489 PVQADAAVEN
-499 GETAASMKV
+499 GETAASMTV
-508 QQPSSAPSYS
+508 QQPSSAASFS

-527 GTENTCA
+527 GTEDRSA
-534 EVDSSDKYVDTS
+534 EVDAPDKYVDTS
-546 AADMSASASTVDSAY
+546 AVPVAAATSTVDSAY
-561 AEPQKNE
+561 AESQKNQ

-577 YPAETAD
+577 YPAETVD
-584 ADGYDEEALAEEEA
+584 AGGYDEEALTEEGE
-598 DADGNAAAQPED
+598 DAAGNAAAQPEEQ
-610 KLPGDYYQEMSVE
+610 LPGDYYQEMSVE

>member
-73 GKRFLYKLAEISVKA
+73 GKRFLYKLAEISVQA

-101 CEMSPDDSRQYLLR
+101 CEMSPDDSRQFLLR

-211 KVSEAFADTDGN
+211 KVSEEFADTDGN
-223 LVEAQSPALKA
+223 LVEAQSPVLKA

-247 GTTDTITTPSTE
+247 GTTDMITTPSSE
-259 AVQPSSEEN
+259 AVQPSTEEN

-282 QHAYTTDAASMAAIA
+282 QNAYTIDAASMASAA
-297 APESAAVSTAVS
+297 APESAATPAVS
-309 DPVVTPS
+309 ESPVTPS
-316 TAVPGAAQASDHD
+316 TEATSAAPASDRD
-329 MQGAAADAVEAIQS
+329 IQGAAADAVEAIQS

-348 PQKEEELHN
+348 PQKEAELHN

-457 AEDRPL
+457 AEDRPI

-489 PVQADPAAES
+489 PVQADATVEN
-499 GETAASMKV
+499 GETAASMTV

-527 GTENTCA
+527 GTEDTCA

-546 AADMSASASTVDSAY
+546 AADMPAAASTVDSAY
-561 AEPQKNE
+561 AEPQKNQ

-584 ADGYDEEALAEEEA
+584 ADGYDEEALTEEEA
-598 DADGNAAAQPED
+598 DADENAAAQPEE

-637 CVLVGKT
+637 CILVGKT

-703 REDNFI
+703 RADNFI

>member
-101 CEMSPDDSRQYLLR
+101 CEMSPDDSRQFLLR

-126 EQLIAPLEEYTSE
+126 EQLIAPLEEYTSL

-211 KVSEAFADTDGN
+211 KVSEEYADTDGN
-223 LVEAQSPALKA
+223 LVEAQSPVVKA

-247 GTTDTITTPSTE
+247 GTTDTITTPLSE
-259 AVQPSSEEN
+259 DVQPSSEES

-274 TAEANADD
+274 SAEANAGD
-282 QHAYTTDAASMAAIA
+282 QPAYTTAADSMAAA
-297 APESAAVSTAVS
+297 TTVSTAAVT
-309 DPVVTPS
+309 DPIVASS
-316 TAVPGAAQASDHD
+316 TSAQGAAQTSNHD
-329 MQGAAADAVEAIQS
+329 MQCAAADAVKAIQS

-404 AAFVPKIVGKDLIVE
+404 AAFVPKIAGKDLIVE

-424 TYDVVDEIGDYIDTL
+424 TYDVVDEISDYIDTL

-463 FIKKFDLVSDVEE
+463 FIKKFDLVSDIEE
-476 EEDELVEDVDLDA
+476 EEDELVEDVDLEA
-489 PVQADPAAES
+489 PVQADAAVENE
-499 GETAASMKV
+499 ETAASMTV
-508 QQPSSAPSYS
+508 QKPSPAASFS

-527 GTENTCA
+527 GTEDRSA
-534 EVDSSDKYVDTS
+534 EADAPDKYVDTS
-546 AADMSASASTVDSAY
+546 AVPVAAAASTVDSAY
-561 AEPQKNE
+561 AESQKNQ

-584 ADGYDEEALAEEEA
+584 ADGDDEETLTEEGA
-598 DADGNAAAQPED
+598 DAAGNAAAQPEEP
-610 KLPGDYYQEMSVE
+610 LPGDYYQEMSVE